1 MYFKNRAE
9 AGDILGQR
17 LFEKYRYEDCAI
29 LSLNNGGVLVGQKI
43 ASYLH
48 TLLMLLVTETID
60 VPGEGLAF
68 GAVSQNGNFT
78 YDGGL
83 SRFEVAG
90 YTSEFNS
97 YLQEKKREA
106 FQKINR
112 MIGDS
117 GTVNIAM
124 LQGRN
129 VILVS
134 DGFDSKVSFEAVL
147 DFLKPIRVQ
156 KIIAAAPI
164 SCTAAVNKL
173 HALVDEIHIL
183 DVKAN
188 YINTNHYYDDN
199 MIPKQEEIISFISQ
213 NILNW
218 Q

>member
-1 MYFKNRAE
+1 MYFKSRAE
-9 AGDILGQR
+9 AGEILGKK
-17 LFEKYRYEDCAI
+17 LFDLYRFEDCAV
-29 LSLNNGGVLVGQKI
+29 LALNNGGVLVGQVV

-48 TLLMLLVTETID
+48 TLLMLLVTETIE
-60 VPGEGLAF
+60 VPGEGVTF

-78 YDGGL
+78 YDGAL
-83 SRFEVAG
+83 SRFEIAG
-90 YTSEFNS
+90 YTNEFNS

-112 MIGDS
+112 MIGDA
-117 GTVNIAM
+117 GTVDVAM

-134 DGFDSKVSFEAVL
+134 DGFDSKTSFEAVL

-156 KIIAAAPI
+156 KIIAAAPV

-188 YINTNHYYDDN
+188 YVSTDHYYDNND
-199 MIPKQEEIISFISQ
+199 IPNQDEIIATINH

-218 Q
+218 R

>member
-1 MYFKNRAE
+1 MYFESRAE
-9 AGDILGQR
+9 AGEILGKKLYEQ
-17 LFEKYRYEDCAI
+17 YRYENCAV
-29 LSLNNGGVLVGQKI
+29 LAMNNGGVLVGQKI
-43 ASYLH
+43 ASHLR
-48 TLLMLLVTETID
+48 TLLMLLVTESIE
-60 VPGEGLAF
+60 VPGEGLTF
-68 GAVSQNGNFT
+68 GSVSQSGNFT

-83 SRFEVAG
+83 SRFEIAG

-112 MIGDS
+112 LIGDA
-117 GTVNIAM
+117 GTVDTAM
-124 LQGRN
+124 LRGRN

-134 DGFDSKVSFEAVL
+134 DGFDAKTSFEAVL

-156 KIIAAAPI
+156 RIIAASPV

-188 YINTNHYYDDN
+188 YISTNHYYDDN
-199 MIPKQEEIISFISQ
+199 NIPEQEEIISFISQ